1 MCLTQTLL
9 ALGAF
14 VADQND
20 FRFFVRMEIADN
32 IRSPISIAD
41 HTNPDHR
48 APWDYKRHARLA
60 RASGPAVRCEGTS
73 LYVRHSRLPAVSF
86 LVRST
91 NSTKTVPNLSEH
103 PHRSER
109 RRVF

>member
-32 IRSPISIAD
+32 IRSPISVAN
-41 HTNPDHR
+41 HTNPDHK
-48 APWDYKRHARLA
+48 APWDYKRHAGLA
-60 RASGPAVRCEGTS
+60 CASGARRSLASPARGNLAVRS
-73 LYVRHSRLPAVSF
+73 AVTLASSF
-86 LVRST
+86 FPCSFNEFSGKL
-91 NSTKTVPNLSEH
+91 
-103 PHRSER
+103 
-109 RRVF
+109 